1 MLYFLAILF
10 AITLIYLSVAER
22 FRNYARLVGAQG
34 LILFGIAFLQL
45 YEGNWLSL
53 AFIAAETLIF
63 KAIAVPYFLFK
74 IINKLKIYKVHQKAL
89 PPFYALTLAIIGLFL
104 SIIIANNLQ
113 NDQINIV
120 LLTIALFCLYIGI
133 LLIVTHRLIFSHM
146 IGFLVIENAVF
157 LFSIAIGGEMPM
169 LINIGI
175 LLDIFVSVLI
185 ITVLINRIGSK
196 FTDLGA
202 ENLSDLKN

>member
-1 MLYFLAILF
+1 MLYFLTILF
-10 AITLIYLSVAER
+10 AITLIYLGVAER
-22 FRNYARLVGAQG
+22 FRNYARLMGAQG
-34 LILFGIAFLQL
+34 LILFGIAFFRL
-45 YEGNWLSL
+45 YEDNWMSL
-53 AFIAAETLIF
+53 VFIAAETLLF
-63 KAIAVPYFLFK
+63 KALAVPYFLFK
-74 IINKLKIYKVHQKAL
+74 IINKLKIYKVHEKAL
-89 PPFYALTLAIIGLFL
+89 PSFYTLILAICGLLL
-104 SIIIANNLQ
+104 SIIVATNLQ
-113 NDQINIV
+113 HEKINA
-120 LLTIALFCLYIGI
+120 LMMTIAMFSLFMGI
-133 LLIVTHRLIFSHM
+133 LLIITHRLIFSHM

-202 ENLSDLKN
+202 ENLSDLKH